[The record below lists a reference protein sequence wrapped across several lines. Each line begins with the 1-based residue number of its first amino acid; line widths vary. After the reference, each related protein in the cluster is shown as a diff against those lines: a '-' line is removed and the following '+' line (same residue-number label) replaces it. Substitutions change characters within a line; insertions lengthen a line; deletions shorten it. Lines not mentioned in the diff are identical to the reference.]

1 MKDAVLGHL
10 RPDLVAKLVDAI
22 TNLVWGKQQVLDL
35 FRNAGVPQR
44 LLTDY
49 QEEVNRDRASV
60 KKPVMIRTVLQRMND
75 AGDAPEC
82 VRMRRELVRRV
93 VEWKNY
99 STCQPN
105 CEDIARGA
113 VAAVAEIVGKYD
125 FLTEIRQERDRQQNE
140 RIQKEHAKREAEVG
154 RRAEWDRIKR
164 EFMACFGISDRSF
177 RGRTFE
183 NVMNKLFL
191 HANLAANPPFTIY
204 GESGK
209 ALEQID
215 GSIELDGY
223 VYVIEIKWWEGSVE
237 QKELSAFAGK
247 VFMRSGSQVRGL
259 FISASPYT
267 AGAIAVAK
275 EAYAKDRPI
284 LLLTLR
290 EFFDVINDDGDISEL
305 LRRRVRLLADRK
317 QVVK

>member
-1 MKDAVLGHL
+1 M
-10 RPDLVAKLVDAI
+10 PE
-22 TNLVWGKQQVLDL
+22 
-35 FRNAGVPQR
+35 R

-49 QEEVNRDRASV
+49 QEQVNRDRTSV
-60 KKPVMIRTVLQRMND
+60 KKPVMIRTILQRMND

-82 VRMRRELVRRV
+82 IRMRRELVRRI

-105 CEDIARGA
+105 CEDVARGG

-125 FLTEIRQERDRQQNE
+125 FLTEIRQERDRWQNE
-140 RIQKEHAKREAEVG
+140 RIQKEHAKRETDAR
-154 RRAEWDRIKR
+154 RRAEWERIKND
-164 EFMACFGISDRSF
+164 FMSCFGISDRSL

-183 NVMNKLFL
+183 TVMNRLFL
-191 HANLAANPPFTIY
+191 HARLAATPPFTIY

-209 ALEQID
+209 PLEQID

-223 VYVIEIKWWEGSVE
+223 VYVVEIKWWEGSVE

-259 FISASPYT
+259 FISASSYT
-267 AGAIAVAK
+267 EGAITVAK
-275 EAYAKDRPI
+275 EAYAKDRAI

-290 EFFDVINDDGDISEL
+290 ELFDVISGDGDVAEL
-305 LRRRVRLLADRK
+305 LRRRIRMLADRK
-317 QVVK
+317 QVIAD